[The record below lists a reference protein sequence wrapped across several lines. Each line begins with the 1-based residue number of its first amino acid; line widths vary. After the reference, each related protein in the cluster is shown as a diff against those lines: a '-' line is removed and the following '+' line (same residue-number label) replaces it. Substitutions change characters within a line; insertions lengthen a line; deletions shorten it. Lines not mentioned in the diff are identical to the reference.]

1 MAVGLVLEDVIFLP
15 FQSPSD
21 ASKMADDPE
30 LSSKNDGSFNWLAMQ
45 RSLSEQ

>member
-1 MAVGLVLEDVIFLP
+1 MAVRLVLEDAIFLP

-30 LSSKNDGSFNWLAMQ
+30 LRQ
-45 RSLSEQ
+45 